1 MAKGKQTLLHNK
13 AFGHVVA
20 VAFYVAFGYL
30 LFTAASNMN
39 YIWKWTSVP
48 KYFAY
53 EKVETIPASLDGTIQ
68 IRGSSLIIH
77 GRDDSKEIEID
88 KSY

>member
-1 MAKGKQTLLHNK
+1 MAKEKQHLLQNK
-13 AFGHVVA
+13 AFGHA
-20 VAFYVAFGYL
+20 VAIAFYLAIGYL

-53 EKVETIPASLDGTIQ
+53 EKVETIPASLDGTIK
-68 IRGSSLIIH
+68 IRVSSLIIH
-77 GRDDSKEIEID
+77 VRDYSK
-88 KSY
+88 